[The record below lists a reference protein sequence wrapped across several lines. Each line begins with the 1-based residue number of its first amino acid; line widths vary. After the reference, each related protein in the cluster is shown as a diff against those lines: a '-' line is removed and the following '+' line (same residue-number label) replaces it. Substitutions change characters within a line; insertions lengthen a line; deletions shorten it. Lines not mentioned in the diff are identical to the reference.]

1 MRRLAVSAV
10 AACAVAFPALVNAS
24 ASMAAAPKGAPKA
37 KVAECEKAIA
47 DKAKMTL
54 SQEGACVWFTLGPH
68 MPGVTTCPYPPNVAI
83 AKVNGSLYAIHTGS
97 RPLRLHKGYPTAQVL
112 SLCTAPTEAQAGQQ
126 YLADI
131 APLNAAVAAFKAD
144 TNTDLSALPGEV
156 APIVSAAQTF
166 ESTILRQQ
174 WPSNTKA
181 DIKTLATEVGTFES
195 DVSNFGS
202 SSALDISSAEQ
213 TMVQADGTFGADSN
227 IVRADLGLPP
237 PPAS

>member
-1 MRRLAVSAV
+1 MRLRRLAVSAALTGIGSLSIGLPC
-10 AACAVAFPALVNAS
+10 AAQAAS
-24 ASMAAAPKGAPKA
+24 PKGAPNA
-37 KVAECEKAIA
+37 KVEECEKAIA
-47 DKAKMTL
+47 AKAKITP
-54 SQEGACVWFTLGPH
+54 SQEGACVWFETGPH
-68 MPGVTTCPYPPNVAI
+68 MPGVKTCPYPPNVGI
-83 AKVNGSLYAIHTGS
+83 ANVNGSLYAIHTGS
-97 RPLRLHKGYPTAQVL
+97 RPLRLHKGYTTAQVL
-112 SLCTAPTEAQAGQQ
+112 TLCSAITESEAGQQ

-131 APLNAAVAAFKAD
+131 APLNAAVTAFKGD
-144 TNTDLSALPGEV
+144 TNDDLSAIAGEV

-174 WPSNTKA
+174 WPSNTRA

-202 SSALDISSAEQ
+202 SSASDISSAEQ

-237 PPAS
+237 PPS